1 MFVEWFDIVV
11 LSLNGLMGLRYIYIR
26 LSNASFWK

>member
-11 LSLNGLMGLRYIYIR
+11 LTMNAVMGLKYIYLK
-26 LSNASFWK
+26 LSNAFFGK